1 METILIIATKEDIMM
16 THKTI
21 FLIFSLTSLILPC
34 PVTSIVPFHISK
46 IVAPTRP
53 IKSVHWRYAEIQFSS
68 LISQLSVL
76 AIWYF
81 LEPFAASF
89 VLLLIISN
97 LVSCTFVAPLLAFPA
112 IVSAISVGVLHQPIH
127 HVFDAKH
134 GRLSISIQITISN
147 LIFVFMG

>member
-1 METILIIATKEDIMM
+1 MT
-16 THKTI
+16 THKTM

-34 PVTSIVPFHISK
+34 PVTSIAPFHTSS
-46 IVAPTRP
+46 IVAPTSPMKR
-53 IKSVHWRYAEIQFSS
+53 VHWRYAEIQFSS
-68 LISQLSVL
+68 LISQLRVL
-76 AIWYF
+76 VIWYF

-89 VLLLIISN
+89 VLLLIMSN
-97 LVSCTFVAPLLAFPA
+97 LVSWIFVAPSLAFPA

-147 LIFVFMG
+147 LIFVFIG

>member
-1 METILIIATKEDIMM
+1 MT
-16 THKTI
+16 THKTM

-34 PVTSIVPFHISK
+34 PVTSIAQFHISR
-46 IVAPTRP
+46 IVAPTSH
-53 IKSVHWRYAEIQFSS
+53 IKRVHWRYAEIQFSS
-68 LISQLSVL
+68 LISQLRVL

-89 VLLLIISN
+89 VLLLIMSN
-97 LVSCTFVAPLLAFPA
+97 LVSWIFVAPSLAFPA

-134 GRLSISIQITISN
+134 GRLSISIQRTISN
-147 LIFVFMG
+147 LIFVFIG